1 MRRFLPKSLQTR
13 VTLFTLAIFVLGIW
27 GLSAYA
33 ERKLR
38 SDMIRQIGER
48 QMATASLVA
57 RQINYDLEVRLL
69 TLVSVA
75 DELGRIGLEDPAEAQ
90 RHLGQRPLLL
100 RDFKAGIYVVDAG
113 SNVVAWAPENINRK
127 NLNYSERDYLEIRGS
142 QRIGRPVISKAIGSP
157 VIPMSVPVRDARNR
171 VIGALVGVIDLQ
183 KPNFLD
189 SITSSRFGKT
199 GYYLIQDKKSR
210 TIITSSGKQ
219 RVMELQP
226 PPGINPLIDRHLA
239 GADETGVTR
248 NRFGV
253 EVLASS
259 KSIPISDWSV
269 VAALPTEE
277 AFAPIHALQRNVFSA
292 ALLITLLVG
301 GLMWWLLRRQLSPI
315 SDTVARLSEL
325 ATSDSTSAVDP
336 QPLPEAGGREIREL
350 IAGFNKLILA
360 ARRQENALRESE
372 FRWQFAIEGSGDGM
386 WDWNVAD
393 GTVYFSEQ
401 WKRMLGFAP
410 HEIGNSL
417 DEWEKRVHPDDKA
430 EVLRELERHLEGKTP
445 YYTSEHRMLCR
456 ENGYKWILDRGMVV
470 NRDADGK
477 PLRAIGTHTDIS
489 ERKLQ
494 DAHRDLRNRILEM
507 LAGGE
512 PMERILYD
520 IVTGIETLQP
530 DMMCSI
536 LLLGRDGKRFVS
548 GMAPSLPNF
557 YNQAVLEIDIGVGQ
571 GSCGTAAAT
580 GQRVIVED
588 IASHPYWAPFRD
600 ITRRAGLAAC
610 WSQPILSATH
620 AVLGSFAIYHRQP
633 HAPDSADIRLI
644 EETAQL
650 VSLAIERENAQYD
663 QRIAAAAFE
672 TSKGMMITGPDMAIL
687 RVNRAFSTITGYGQ
701 QDVIGK
707 TPRILSSDRHDK
719 SFYEA
724 MWREINE
731 NGGWEGEIWNR
742 RKNGEVYPQ
751 YLMINSV
758 KSEDGEISN
767 YVASLEDISESKEA
781 DAKIHNLAFF
791 DVLTQLPNRRLL
803 ADRLEHALAASTRS
817 GRYGALL
824 MIDLDRFKT
833 VNEALGYDA
842 GDQLLRQVAARLGG
856 CVLEGDTLARSG
868 ADEFVILMEELAD
881 NAEDAAANAKT
892 VANHALST
900 LSLPYQLAGQPY
912 HGSVGIGATLLFDH
926 DCGREDLLKQA
937 EIAMNQAKLS
947 GRNELRFFDPAMQAA
962 IEARTNMEAE
972 LRTAIELGQL
982 ELHYQIQVD
991 RAARA
996 TGVEALVRWRHP
1008 ERGMVPPFQFI
1019 PLAEET
1025 GLILAIGDWVLDTAC
1040 ARLQAWQND
1049 PAARQL
1055 SIAVNVSARQFN
1067 QDGFVSQVR
1076 ELIRR
1081 HGVDP
1086 AKLKLELTESM
1097 LLDDIDAMIEKM
1109 NALREIGV
1117 GLELDDFGTGY
1128 SSLQYLK
1135 RLPIEQLKI
1144 DQSFVR
1150 ELVNDDNDK
1159 AIVRTI
1165 ISMADSLNLGVIA
1178 EGVETEEQRRYLESQ
1193 GCGHYQGYL
1202 FGRPGPAPDIE
1213 AYLNRNQA

>member
-13 VTLFTLAIFVLGIW
+13 VTLFTLMIFMLGLW
-27 GLSAYA
+27 GLSVYA
-33 ERKLR
+33 DRKLR
-38 SDMIRQIGER
+38 SEMIRQIGER

-57 RQINYDLEVRLL
+57 RQINYDLESRLL
-69 TLVSVA
+69 DLKSVA
-75 DELGRIGLEDPAEAQ
+75 REMGAAGQGDPAMLQ
-90 RHLGQRPLLL
+90 RHLEQRPLLA
-100 RDFKAGIYVVDAG
+100 RDFQGGVYVVDAEG
-113 SNVVAWAPENINRK
+113 KAVAAVPQSIP
-127 NLNYSERDYLEIRGS
+127 
-142 QRIGRPVISKAIGSP
+142 RIGIDYADRGYTVGNGRPQVGVPTWSKATGQP
-157 VIPMSVPVRDARNR
+157 VIPLSVPIQDTRGR

-189 SITSSRFGKT
+189 SITASRFGRT
-199 GYYLIQDKKSR
+199 GYFVIQDKRSR

-219 RVMELQP
+219 RVMEKQP
-226 PPGINPLIDRHLA
+226 PPGVNPLIDRHLQ
-239 GADETGVTR
+239 GLDGTGITR
-248 NRFGV
+248 NAFGV
-253 EVLASS
+253 EVLASG
-259 KSIPISDWSV
+259 KSIPIAGWSV
-269 VAALPTEE
+269 VASLPTAE
-277 AFAPIHALQRNVFSA
+277 AFAPIRALQRDVLFA
-292 ALLITLLVG
+292 ALLISLLAG
-301 GLMWWLLRRQLSPI
+301 GLMWWRLRRELLPV
-315 SDTVARLSEL
+315 SDTVAKLAQLTASGQTSE
-325 ATSDSTSAVDP
+325 
-336 QPLPEAGGREIREL
+336 PLPMVGGRELREL
-350 IAGFNKLILA
+350 IGGFNAMLLA
-360 ARRQENALRESE
+360 IRRQESALRESE

-393 GTVYFSEQ
+393 GTVYFSNQ

-410 HEIGNSL
+410 HEIGGSL
-417 DEWEKRVHPDDKA
+417 DEWEKRVHPEDKA
-430 EVLRELERHLEGKTP
+430 EVLRELQRHLDGETP
-445 YYTSEHRMLCR
+445 YYASEHRMLCR

-470 NRDADGK
+470 SRDAAGN
-477 PLRAIGTHTDIS
+477 PLRAIGTHTDIT

-494 DAHRDLRNRILEM
+494 DAHRDMRNRILEM

-512 PMERILYD
+512 PMERILHG
-520 IVTGIETLQP
+520 IVTGIEKLQP
-530 DMMCSI
+530 DMLCSI
-536 LLLGRDGKRFVS
+536 LLLGRDGRRFVS
-548 GMAPSLPNF
+548 GVAPRLPNF
-557 YNQAVLEIDIGVGQ
+557 YNQAVLGIEVGVGQ
-571 GSCGTAAAT
+571 GSCGTAVAL

-600 ITRRAGLAAC
+600 IARRAGLAAC
-610 WSQPILSATH
+610 WSQPIKSAAH

-633 HAPDSADIRLI
+633 HSPDPAGIRLI

-650 VSLAIERENAQYD
+650 VSIAVERESAQYD
-663 QRIAAAAFE
+663 QRIAATAFE
-672 TSKGMMITGPDMAIL
+672 TSKGMTITGPDMAIL
-687 RVNRAFSTITGYGQ
+687 RVNRAFTAITGYEP

-707 TPRILSSDRHDK
+707 TPRILSSGRHDR

-724 MWREINE
+724 MWRKIEE
-731 NGGWEGEIWNR
+731 TGSWEGEIWNR
-742 RKNGEVYPQ
+742 RKNGEIYPQ

-758 KSEDGEISN
+758 KTDDGDISN

-781 DAKIHNLAFF
+781 DAKIHNLAFY
-791 DVLTQLPNRRLL
+791 DTLTQLPNRQLL
-803 ADRLEHALAASTRS
+803 ADRLEHALAGSTRS
-817 GRYGALL
+817 GKYGALL

-842 GDQLLRQVAARLGG
+842 GDQLLKQVAARLGG

-868 ADEFVILMEELAD
+868 ADEFVILMEEFAD

-892 VANHALST
+892 VANHVLSA
-900 LSLPYQLAGQPY
+900 LSLPYQLAGQAY

-947 GRNELRFFDPAMQAA
+947 GRNALRFFDPAMQAA
-962 IEARTNMEAE
+962 IEARTGMEAE
-972 LRTAIELGQL
+972 LRKAIELGQF

-991 RAARA
+991 HAARA
-996 TGVEALVRWRHP
+996 TGVEALIRWRHP

-1040 ARLQAWQND
+1040 ARLQAWQDD
-1049 PAARQL
+1049 PATRRL
-1055 SIAVNVSARQFN
+1055 SVAVNVSARQFN
-1067 QDGFVSQVR
+1067 QDGFVAQVR
-1076 ELIRR
+1076 ELIGR
-1081 HGVDP
+1081 HGINP

-1135 RLPIEQLKI
+1135 RLPIERLKI
-1144 DQSFVR
+1144 DQGFVR
-1150 ELVNDDNDK
+1150 DLVRDDNDK

-1165 ISMADSLNLGVIA
+1165 ISMARSLNLEVIA

-1202 FGRPGPAPDIE
+1202 FGRPGPAADIE
-1213 AYLNRNQA
+1213 SWLEQARA